1 MSTCIAR
8 SSARVFPRCS
18 LYSAGDAEPVAA
30 GARKPAG
37 GNGIAAT
44 RAAFFVA
51 GMSVAAWAPLVP
63 YAKER
68 LGVDDAK
75 LGFLLLCLGIGSIGC
90 MPLCQRLVGRFGCR
104 RMIGTG
110 TAMIAIALPLLALMS
125 TMGAMAAA
133 LLLFGAGMGMI
144 DVTMNI
150 HAMLVERDTRRRLMS
165 GFHGLFSVGGI
176 AGSMA
181 GGALLSAG
189 APPIAVSLAVAAV
202 AVALIAFYGRHLRA
216 DAGGGS
222 GTRFV
227 LPQGIVAVMGA
238 IALCVFLVEGAM
250 LDWSAL
256 FLTGVK
262 QYEQVRAGFGYTV
275 FAIAM
280 TSGRLLGDGLAHR
293 FGAQAIIVAGGIL
306 GALGLVVAIAA
317 PSGVSAII
325 GFGLTGIGCANIVP
339 LLFAAAGRQRAME
352 PSAAITALSTL
363 GYGGNLAGPAAVGFF
378 AHSLGL
384 AASFALLAA
393 LLLAAGIAG
402 LKVAR

>member
-1 MSTCIAR
+1 M
-8 SSARVFPRCS
+8 
-18 LYSAGDAEPVAA
+18 YSAGDAEPVAA
-30 GARKPAG
+30 ADRKPAG

-176 AGSMA
+176 AGSMT

-202 AVALIAFYGRHLRA
+202 AVALIAFYGRHLRT

-256 FLTGVK
+256 FLTAVK

-293 FGAQAIIVAGGIL
+293 F

-352 PSAAITALSTL
+352 PSAAITALTTL

>member
-1 MSTCIAR
+1 M
-8 SSARVFPRCS
+8 
-18 LYSAGDAEPVAA
+18 YSASDAGQRGTADREPAI
-30 GARKPAG
+30 

-75 LGFLLLCLGIGSIGC
+75 LGFLLLCLGVGSIGC
-90 MPLCQRLVGRFGCR
+90 MPLCQRLVARFGCR
-104 RMIGTG
+104 RMIVAG
-110 TAMIAIALPLLALMS
+110 TAMIAGALPLLALMS
-125 TMGAMAAA
+125 TMGTMAAA
-133 LLLFGAGMGMI
+133 LLLFGAGMGI
-144 DVTMNI
+144 VDVTMNI

-176 AGSMA
+176 AGSLA

-189 APPIAVSLAVAAV
+189 APPLVVSLAVSAV
-202 AVALIAFYGRHLRA
+202 VVALIALYGRRLRA

-222 GTRFV
+222 GAHFV
-227 LPQGIVAVMGA
+227 LPQGIVVVMGA

-256 FLTGVK
+256 FLTTVK

-293 FGAQAIIVAGGIL
+293 LGAQTMIVAGGML
-306 GALGLVVAIAA
+306 GALGLAVAIAA
-317 PSGVSAII
+317 PSGVGAIV

-352 PSAAITALSTL
+352 PSAAITALTTL

-378 AHSLGL
+378 AHALGL
-384 AASFALLAA
+384 AVSFALLAA

>member
-1 MSTCIAR
+1 MYRAD
-8 SSARVFPRCS
+8 
-18 LYSAGDAEPVAA
+18 DADPVAA
-30 GARKPAG
+30 IDRKPCAG
-37 GNGIAAT
+37 DGIAAT

-63 YAKER
+63 YAKAR

-90 MPLCQRLVGRFGCR
+90 MPLCQRLVARFGCR
-104 RMIGTG
+104 RMIGAG
-110 TAMIAIALPLLALMS
+110 VAMIAVALPLLTLMS
-125 TMGAMAAA
+125 TMGTMAAA
-133 LLLFGAGMGMI
+133 LLMFGAGMGI
-144 DVTMNI
+144 VDVTMNI

-176 AGSMA
+176 AGSLA
-181 GGALLSAG
+181 GGALLSLG
-189 APPIAVSLAVAAV
+189 APPIAVSLAVSAMV
-202 AVALIAFYGRHLRA
+202 VALIAFYGQRLRA
-216 DAGGGS
+216 DAGGDS
-222 GTRFV
+222 GAHFV
-227 LPQGIVAVMGA
+227 LPQGIVVLMGA

-256 FLTGVK
+256 FLTTVK

-293 FGAQAIIVAGGIL
+293 LGAQAMIVAGGIL
-306 GALGLVVAIAA
+306 GALGLGIAIVV
-317 PSGVSAII
+317 PSGVGAIV

-339 LLFAAAGRQRAME
+339 LLFAVASRQRAME
-352 PSAAITALSTL
+352 PSAAITALTTL

-378 AHSLGL
+378 AHALGL